1 MNAPPLEPHFA
12 LRKLHSLLGLLPIG
26 AFVAFHLFENSL
38 AVKGKGYFTE
48 HVIHKIGNMPYVEL
62 MEVFVI
68 ALPILFHGLYGLW
81 IWWTGRSNVSSYGGG
96 FDDGQPIAVPAS
108 WNDQFNALRDYL
120 GIAWYQTRFQVLIGA
135 LSKDELY
142 DKMVALFSNPLMQAW
157 YAVGLAACVF
167 HLANGI
173 WLFLVS
179 WGITI
184 GPRSQRISTLVT
196 TGIGLVVLLLG
207 VRALFGFDPTT
218 I

>member
-81 IWWTGRSNVSSYGGG
+81 IWWTGRSNVSSYGYARNWMYVLQRISGG
-96 FDDGQPIAVPAS
+96 V
-108 WNDQFNALRDYL
+108 ALVFIL
-120 GIAWYQTRFQVLIGA
+120 VHVYQTRFQVLIGA